1 MSDATISLVVL
12 AAVVVLFVWNR
23 FPVEV
28 VAIGTALSLYF
39 TGVLDLSQALA
50 GFGDPAVI
58 LIAALFVVS
67 EGLDATGVT
76 AWVGQELVSRAGD
89 STRRLLLLT
98 MLLSALLTAII
109 GLNGSVAALLP
120 MAVAVAIRRSL
131 PPSQLL
137 MPLAFAGS
145 AGGMLLLTGSPVNVV
160 ISEAAG
166 EAGVGTFGFA
176 EFALAGFPLVAGTL
190 LVVMTFGKRLLPHRT
205 SGAQAPD
212 LSGHAATLVSHYSLD
227 DVFHL
232 RVQSASTL
240 VGSARDTWDDLQAY
254 EGLNVVTVLDGE
266 SHQAVSDGVV
276 TVGDRLTVIGRPE
289 VVHGYADDCGLRVES
304 ARGSADVAET
314 LFTRESGAAEVV
326 VPPRSRFEG
335 EAARPGHVLNG
346 RLLVLAVQRQGQD
359 RGATTTALEVGDVLL
374 VEGTG
379 AR

>member
-1 MSDATISLVVL
+1 M
-12 AAVVVLFVWNR
+12 R
-23 FPVEV
+23 
-28 VAIGTALSLYF
+28 
-39 TGVLDLSQALA
+39 
-50 GFGDPAVI
+50 
-58 LIAALFVVS
+58 
-67 EGLDATGVT
+67 
-76 AWVGQELVSRAGD
+76 RAGD

-176 EFALAGFPLVAGTL
+176 EFALAGVPLVAGTV
-190 LVVMTFGKRLLPHRT
+190 LVVMRFGQRPLPHRT

-232 RVQSASTL
+232 RVRPASTL
-240 VGSARDTWDDLQAY
+240 VGSARDHWGDLQSY
-254 EGLNVVTVLDGE
+254 EGVNVITVLDGE
-266 SHQAVSDGVV
+266 SHLAVFDGVV
-276 TVGDRLTVIGRPE
+276 AAGDRLTVIGRPTS
-289 VVHGYADDCGLRVES
+289 YAGTPTTVASGSSR
-304 ARGSADVAET
+304 RG
-314 LFTRESGAAEVV
+314 
-326 VPPRSRFEG
+326 
-335 EAARPGHVLNG
+335 ARPTWRKRSSTASPG
-346 RLLVLAVQRQGQD
+346 RRRSSYRLGLGSKGRRRVPVTSSTVAFSCSPCSD
-359 RGATTTALEVGDVLL
+359 KATTAAPPPPSSRWETCCSWKAT
-374 VEGTG
+374 GT
-379 AR
+379 R